1 MKTTYEECTY
11 FELLRKADGE
21 RDTYSGECRLHPPLR
36 QAQLTAR
43 AAYLPLGGWPPRTRL
58 ELPRFRGRYGAWVSS
73 SLLIIIFIV

>member
-43 AAYLPLGGWPPRTRL
+43 AAYLPLGGWPLVHGDDWCGDGIQRL
-58 ELPRFRGRYGAWVSS
+58 EAVS
-73 SLLIIIFIV
+73 